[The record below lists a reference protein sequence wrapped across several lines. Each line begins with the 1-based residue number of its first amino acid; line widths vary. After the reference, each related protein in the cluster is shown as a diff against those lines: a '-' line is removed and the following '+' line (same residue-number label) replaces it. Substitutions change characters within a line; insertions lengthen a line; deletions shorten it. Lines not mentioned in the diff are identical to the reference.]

1 MEMSRI
7 AKISLGAVVSGA
19 LILAPMSASYAGS
32 RKHRGGGGDHNYS
45 RSHDGGSSYRSGSR
59 SGRNYGNRSGRH
71 ASNHRSNRSSHRS
84 GYRSSYNYN
93 YYPYYSYSRPYAY
106 GYPHYSY
113 SYYGGGN
120 DAALLALGLGLGY
133 VISEGVRSSQDSRA
147 ASNQY
152 YPPADGAWTQGTQAA
167 NYVEREGYSEDDGYD
182 AVCLETKP
190 YEQYIVIDGEEILA
204 EGIACLQENGSWDL
218 KGINLPY

>member
-19 LILAPMSASYAGS
+19 LIFAPMSASYAGS
-32 RKHRGGGGDHNYS
+32 RNHRGGGGDHNYS

-59 SGRNYGNRSGRH
+59 SGRH
-71 ASNHRSNRSSHRS
+71 TSNHRSNRSSHRS
-84 GYRSSYNYN
+84 SYRTSYNSSYNYG
-93 YYPYYSYSRPYAY
+93 YSPYYRYSYAPYAY

-120 DAALLALGLGLGY
+120 DAALLVLGLGLGY
-133 VISEGVRSSQDSRA
+133 VISEGIRSSQDSRA
-147 ASNQY
+147 AGNQN
-152 YPPADGAWTQGTQAA
+152 YPPADGTWTQGAQAA
-167 NYVEREGYSEDDGYD
+167 NYVERERYAEDDGYD
-182 AVCLETKP
+182 VVCLETKT

-204 EGIACLQENGSWDL
+204 KGIACLQENGSWDL